1 MPGEA
6 MPRSCVLRDEVPAG
20 MVGGVTAGSAWQK
33 CGRGVGRI
41 LAGPMLILFLCVVNW
56 FPDEAFFFFVVVVIS
71 K

>member
-1 MPGEA
+1 ML
-6 MPRSCVLRDEVPAG
+6 RSRVLRAEVSAVV
-20 MVGGVTAGSAWQK
+20 VGDVTAGSAWQR

-56 FPDEAFFFFVVVVIS
+56 FSDEAFFFFVVVVMS